1 MVTIVS
7 ANPQMLSGGI
17 NDLSIREVTPEA
29 PALPSF
35 LAKVFGFA
43 KTGPLTP
50 QLVVGNSRAQ
60 MYHADS
66 FNERSKWA
74 TCATVL
80 SNVLNSQGNQQM
92 FQRLKPKDAGPN
104 ASLRITMDLLQTS
117 VDEYQRNDDGTIRKN
132 ADGLPTPT
140 GQKIPGYIGRLVAR
154 QVPQDDFGTAVE
166 QTGEYNDGVNQSV
179 SFPLFDLEVPHFGA
193 DGNNSGLRI
202 WAQTAVGLDSLD
214 DRILT
219 NEGVYPFRMACL
231 RRDDEMSSGRVART
245 NFNETSVQ
253 VAFKPGAIDRN
264 TDLELYVGDVFL
276 QNYEDFDNPAA
287 PPKWGPFGK
296 MAVYDDSIK
305 KLLGLI
311 YDAEAPYF
319 DPDTSDA
326 QGFDKEAELY
336 LINLFGACSSRN
348 VPYHAFILESS
359 GADVM
364 RASENSVVYA
374 VGGSDGTMNEAVLN
388 ELIREE
394 MLEYADPNSPVQD
407 LVVNPES
414 VMVDPGFELAT
425 KYALCNFIA
434 VRRDT
439 CVILSTH
446 DVMGETL
453 DGAQESSLGISLRTR
468 LQLFPESELNGTHVC
483 RGMVVGHSG
492 EFLDSRYP
500 RRLPLTLEIAKKAA
514 AYMGAGNGRW
524 KAGLS
529 FDSAPRS
536 VVSNFKNVNATFKPV
551 SVRNTDWK
559 NSLVTVQSFEMR
571 SVFFPALK
579 TVYDND
585 TSVLNSFFTMFIFCD
600 LHKVGHR
607 QWRNF
612 TGSDKRSPSEL
623 KRDAEKHINDAV
635 KDKYD
640 NRVIIIPEVYYTKTD
655 RDRGYV
661 WRTRIKVGANNM
673 TTVNVLE
680 LEAHRMEDLMA
691 QQG

>member
-7 ANPQMLSGGI
+7 ASPQMLSGGI
-17 NDLSIREVTPEA
+17 NDLSTRAVTPEA
-29 PALPSF
+29 PSLPSF
-35 LAKVFGFA
+35 LAKVYGFA
-43 KTGPLTP
+43 KTGPETP
-50 QLVVGNSRAQ
+50 QLVVGNSRTQ
-60 MYHADS
+60 MYGADS
-66 FNERSKWA
+66 FNERSKWS
-74 TCATVL
+74 TCNTVL
-80 SNVLNSQGNQQM
+80 SNVLNAQGNQQM
-92 FQRLKPKDAGPN
+92 FKRLRPKDAGPN
-104 ASLRITMDLLQTS
+104 ASLRVTMDLLPTQI
-117 VDEYQRNDDGTIRKN
+117 DDYERNDDGSYRKN
-132 ADGLPTPT
+132 ADGLPIPT
-140 GQKIPGYIGRLVAR
+140 GTKITGHIGRLVAR
-154 QVPQDDFGTAVE
+154 QVPLDSFGLATEEV
-166 QTGEYNDGVNQSV
+166 GEYQDGATQSTRY
-179 SFPLFDLEVPHFGA
+179 PLFDLEVPHFGS
-193 DGNNSGLRI
+193 DGNNSGLRL
-202 WAQTAVGLDSLD
+202 WAQTAVGLDPLD

-231 RRDDEMSSGRVART
+231 RRTDEMSTGRIART

-253 VAFKPGAIDRN
+253 VSLKPGSIDRN
-264 TDLELYVGDVFL
+264 TDLELYLGDVFL
-276 QNYEDFDNPAA
+276 KNYEDFDNPAA

-296 MAVYDDSIK
+296 MAIYDESIK
-305 KLLGLI
+305 KVLGLI
-311 YDAEAPYF
+311 YDAEKPHF
-319 DPDTSDA
+319 NPETSDA

-336 LINLFGACSSRN
+336 LINLFGAVSSRN
-348 VPYHAFILESS
+348 VPYKSFILESS
-359 GADVM
+359 GEDVI

-374 VGGSDGTMNEAVLN
+374 MGGSDGTMNEAVLN

-407 LVVNPES
+407 LVTNPES
-414 VMVDPGFELAT
+414 VIIDAGLELAT
-425 KYALCNFIA
+425 KYALCNIIS

-468 LQLFPESELNGTHVC
+468 LQLFPESELHGTHVC
-483 RGMVVGHSG
+483 RGMIVGHSG

-514 AYMGAGNGRW
+514 IYMGASNGRW
-524 KAGLS
+524 KAGFS
-529 FDSAPRS
+529 FDSAPNS
-536 VVSNFKNVNATFKPV
+536 VVSSFKNVNATFKPQ

-612 TGSDKRSPSEL
+612 TGSDKRTPSVL
-623 KRDAEKHINDAV
+623 KRDAEKHIADAV

-640 NRVIIIPEVYYTKTD
+640 NRAMIIPEVYYTKTD
-655 RDRGYV
+655 KDRGYL

-680 LEAHRMEDLMA
+680 LEAHRMEDLLGEQA
-691 QQG
+691 